1 MLLPLQFSK
10 MSWFLQW
17 SACLLMA
24 VVLSVSQP
32 SHAFL
37 SDETSLSPTPF
48 ELTYTPAHVVKHL
61 TRDIN
66 VLCSHQN
73 GNQSQLQ
80 EVSRIRIL
88 MKTSSGWR
96 LLAEQRDNEDEPQS
110 TFNVSMSGK
119 ISKDI
124 REVFLQVTWSVATEE
139 TFGTYRCD
147 VIGFEWKTHGSVTE
161 VTSEVAIRKGEV
173 TIDDMMDVFKYTSE
187 ELARVEAATDKL
199 KDNMDT
205 FNKNFKSLGER
216 IDFQNSK
223 ADLLGKKVNSTSEA
237 VDSVTETVT
246 NLTNILTTVTGE
258 TTAIHSQLGSVTSQL
273 TSLTK
278 DVNELK
284 SSKNP
289 FEQLLTWPEG
299 QFALLQPKTGCP
311 VDLTFFGGN
320 DRYFRFHTEASYNGD
335 SYTNINSDL
344 SVLPPGTVSK
354 KDSRNIF
361 TFKFCESS
369 GVFNNGSWPS
379 GSYCIN
385 KLDAVACPQGFDAA
399 SMHLTPERSSTLT
412 DFTSRVVTGTSNLG
426 FCCTKSGLYQTPIT
440 LPTHSPFML
449 YRKGGQCQV
458 VEGMDVSSVVL
469 SIDTENENYYNSDS
483 KDANGPDIDISSGY
497 PIKLYLCHY
506 TSS

>member
-1 MLLPLQFSK
+1 MVRSLRFSK

-17 SACLLMA
+17 SARLLVA
-24 VVLSVSQP
+24 LGLTLTHPSQ
-32 SHAFL
+32 AFL
-37 SDETSLSPTPF
+37 SDETSVSPTPF
-48 ELTYTPAHVVKHL
+48 ELTFQPAHVVKHL

-66 VLCSHQN
+66 VLCSHKN
-73 GNQSQLQ
+73 SNLSQLQ

-124 REVFLQVTWSVATEE
+124 REVFLQVTWPVATEE

-199 KDNMDT
+199 KENMDT
-205 FNKNFKSLGER
+205 FNENFKSLGER

-223 ADLLGKKVNSTSEA
+223 VDLLGKRVNSTSEA

-246 NLTNILTTVTGE
+246 NLTNILTSVTGE

-320 DRYFRFHTEASYNGD
+320 DRYFRFHSDSNSNSN
-335 SYTNINSDL
+335 SYTNINSDF
-344 SVLPPGTVSK
+344 SVLPPGTTSEE
-354 KDSRNIF
+354 DSRNFF

-369 GVFNNGSWPS
+369 GVFNKGSWPS

-385 KLDAVACPQGFDAA
+385 KLDAVACPQGFDSA
-399 SMHLTPERSSTLT
+399 SMHLTPERLNTLT
-412 DFTSRVVTGTSNLG
+412 DFTSRVVTDTSSLG
-426 FCCTKSGLYQTPIT
+426 FCCKTSGLYQTPIT

-469 SIDTENENYYNSDS
+469 SIDTENTYNRDS
-483 KDANGPDIDISSGY
+483 KDANGPDIDIFSGY
-497 PIKLYLCHY
+497 PVKLYLCHY